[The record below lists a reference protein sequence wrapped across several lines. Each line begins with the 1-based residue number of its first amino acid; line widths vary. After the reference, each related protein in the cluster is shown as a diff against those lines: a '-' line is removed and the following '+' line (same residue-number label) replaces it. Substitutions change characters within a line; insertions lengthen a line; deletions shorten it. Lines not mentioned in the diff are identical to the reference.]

1 MSTASQTGDYALV
14 DNLKKENAFRA
25 HRTSELEGQ
34 VRDLELALG
43 MARQE
48 AFHAAAQRDAAD
60 AEVEQVKLIRGVE
73 EDAQQ
78 TAVEELQSALAAALR
93 DKVGSNSSSVLVF
106 ATTPATDKV
115 DMTRCNSL
123 V

>member
-1 MSTASQTGDYALV
+1 MSTASQTGDYALL

-93 DKVGSNSSSVLVF
+93 DKVGIVLVL
-106 ATTPATDKV
+106 ATAV
-115 DMTRCNSL
+115 DIVNMTWCNSHFEAFEA
-123 V
+123 